1 MLSWTDARKI
11 GSETTEQMIF
21 LRRCSIINNG
31 TNDILRWRLSS
42 LPPDVGPKHLDS
54 CDCDAR
60 FFLHSAA
67 MRLMLVFLLWVLFVF
82 RLKKKETVEDL
93 K

>member
-1 MLSWTDARKI
+1 MWV
-11 GSETTEQMIF
+11 Q
-21 LRRCSIINNG
+21 SISIAA
-31 TNDILRWRLSS
+31 TAM
-42 LPPDVGPKHLDS
+42 PD
-54 CDCDAR
+54 